1 MFWNIFVVINQK
13 ITLMYSILLMAHSI
27 IRWLVLLS
35 LIFAIYR
42 SWRGHRSQ
50 FSFTKNDD
58 AVRHWTATI
67 VHVQLMLGIILYSQS
82 STVKYYFST
91 GRSLSGEPL
100 FFGVIHILLML
111 IAIVV
116 ITLGSAKAKRKIIDT
131 EKFRTML
138 IWYSIALVIILI
150 AIPWP
155 FSPLSHRPL
164 LRF

>member
-1 MFWNIFVVINQK
+1 MFWNIFVVINQRV
-13 ITLMYSILLMAHSI
+13 TVMYSILLTAHSI

-42 SWRGHRSQ
+42 SWHSYYYK
-50 FSFTKNDD
+50 SIFTRKDD
-58 AVRHWTATI
+58 AIRHWTATI
-67 VHVQLMLGIILYSQS
+67 AHVQLMLGIILYSQS
-82 STVKYYFST
+82 SMVKYYFST
-91 GRSLSGEPL
+91 GGLSSGEPF

>member
-1 MFWNIFVVINQK
+1 
-13 ITLMYSILLMAHSI
+13 MYSILLTAHSI
-27 IRWLVLLS
+27 FRWLVLLS
-35 LIFAIYR
+35 LIFAIFKG
-42 SWRGHRSQ
+42 WRGYRSQ
-50 FSFTKNDD
+50 FSFTKSDD

-67 VHVQLMLGIILYSQS
+67 AHVQLMLGIILYSQS
-82 STVKYYFST
+82 SMVKYYFST
-91 GRSLSGEPL
+91 ERSLSGEPL
-100 FFGVIHILLML
+100 FFGVIHIMLML

-138 IWYSIALVIILI
+138 IWYSLALVIILI